1 MTPISTL
8 IREQSREVHEEAE
21 SSSLM
26 SAIATGQVGV
36 GDYAALLGQLRWV
49 YEALDSGAELR
60 RAMPEFSTVFDARLD
75 RRAAIA
81 QDLRALGVQEDP
93 PTAAT
98 RAYANRIAEVAQS
111 WPLGLLAHHYTRY
124 MGDLSGGR
132 ILSAALRTNLG
143 LTTDHGLAFYAFDIE
158 SIPAFK
164 KRYRHAMD
172 ALPLTAQQ
180 KDAFVQEVMRA
191 FSFNTAMFASIEFR
205 PAT

>member
-21 SSSLM
+21 TSALM
-26 SAIATGQVGV
+26 SSITTGQVDLA
-36 GDYAALLGQLRWV
+36 DYAALLGQLRWV
-49 YEALDSGAELR
+49 YDALDAGAEHR
-60 RAMPEFSTVFDARLD
+60 RSMPEFTALFDPRLD

-81 QDLRALGVQEDP
+81 SDLQALSVPEVP

-98 RAYANRIAEVAQS
+98 RAYANRIAEVSQS

-132 ILSAALRTNLG
+132 IIGSALQRNLG
-143 LTTDHGLAFYAFDIE
+143 LTPDHGLAFYQFDID

-164 KRYRHAMD
+164 KLYRSAMD
-172 ALPLTAQQ
+172 SLPLTAQQ

-191 FSFNTAMFASIEFR
+191 FSFNTAMFSSIDYRSEK
-205 PAT
+205 

>member
-8 IREQSREVHEEAE
+8 IREQSRDVHEEAE

-26 SAIATGQVGV
+26 TAIASGDVEV
-36 GDYAALLGQLRWV
+36 GDYAALVGQLRWV
-49 YEALDSGAELR
+49 YQALDAGAELR
-60 RAMPEFSTVFDARLD
+60 RAMPEFSTVFDVRLD

-81 QDLRALGVQEDP
+81 KDLLALGVQEDL

-98 RAYANRIAEVAQS
+98 RAYANRIAEMAQS

-132 ILSAALRTNLG
+132 IIGSALRTNLG
-143 LTTDHGLAFYAFDIE
+143 LTADHGLAFYEFDIP

-164 KRYRHAMD
+164 KSYRSAMD
-172 ALPLTAQQ
+172 ALPLTPQQ

-191 FSFNTAMFASIEFR
+191 FSFNTAMFESIELR
-205 PAT
+205 PAR

>member
-26 SAIATGQVGV
+26 TAIATGQVSIGE
-36 GDYAALLGQLRWV
+36 YAALLGQLRWV
-49 YEALDSGAELR
+49 YEALDAGAELR
-60 RAMPEFSTVFDARLD
+60 REMPEFSTVFDARLD
-75 RRAAIA
+75 RRESIA
-81 QDLRALGVQEDP
+81 RDLLALGVQEDP

-132 ILSAALRTNLG
+132 ILGSALRANLALTPEQG
-143 LTTDHGLAFYAFDIE
+143 L
-158 SIPAFK
+158 
-164 KRYRHAMD
+164 
-172 ALPLTAQQ
+172 
-180 KDAFVQEVMRA
+180 
-191 FSFNTAMFASIEFR
+191 
-205 PAT
+205 